1 MDTDRVLDHAE
12 QIRAAMERARACVIG
27 ILGDMPVELE
37 RVVTDDRIRDV
48 LVSGLVR
55 AVANAL
61 VHIEDAA
68 AHAEHIGRELCP

>member
-1 MDTDRVLDHAE
+1 MDTDRVLDHAV

-27 ILGDMPVELE
+27 ILGDMPAGLE
-37 RVVTDDRIRDV
+37 

-55 AVANAL
+55 AVANVL

-68 AHAEHIGRELCP
+68 AHAEHIGRELR

>member
-1 MDTDRVLDHAE
+1 M
-12 QIRAAMERARACVIG
+12 IG